1 MLTRCVVKHALEEL
15 LDQSGETTSADALLD
30 LTICEPALGSG
41 AFLNEAINQLSAE
54 YLARKQNEIDDT
66 IDPEKYHG
74 ELQRVKTHFALH
86 QNYGVDLNAT
96 AVELAEVSLW
106 LNAMHPG
113 LRAPWF
119 GLHLRRGN
127 SLIGARR
134 AVYPAAQ
141 LAGNKWLQ
149 AVPQA
154 RALAT
159 DKLAPGEVHHFL
171 LPADGWAAV
180 RGAKE
185 ARELR
190 PEAVE
195 ALKKWHTTVTAAINK
210 ADNARYAALARRV
223 EALWELAT
231 ARLTLA
237 ERQLRR
243 PLALYPGNKGEA
255 TGGLTTR
262 AALEAALGDDNT
274 PLARLRLLMD
284 AWCSMWFWPF
294 DSASEVTRPTVAQWL
309 FALELEG
316 LLGIDLAD
324 RPEAEPLQ
332 IDRFSDLT
340 RSKRVRPSLL
350 LGCSC
355 RPSTK

>member
-159 DKLAPGEVHHFL
+159 DKLAPGGGAS
-171 LPADGWAAV
+171 LPVARGWLGSSK
-180 RGAKE
+180 R
-185 ARELR
+185 REGS
-190 PEAVE
+190 P
-195 ALKKWHTTVTAAINK
+195 
-210 ADNARYAALARRV
+210 
-223 EALWELAT
+223 
-231 ARLTLA
+231 
-237 ERQLRR
+237 
-243 PLALYPGNKGEA
+243 
-255 TGGLTTR
+255 R
-262 AALEAALGDDNT
+262 AA
-274 PLARLRLLMD
+274 
-284 AWCSMWFWPF
+284 
-294 DSASEVTRPTVAQWL
+294 
-309 FALELEG
+309 
-316 LLGIDLAD
+316 
-324 RPEAEPLQ
+324 
-332 IDRFSDLT
+332 T
-340 RSKRVRPSLL
+340 RSR
-350 LGCSC
+350 
-355 RPSTK
+355 